1 MNEQLTIRSFGPI
14 KEMNVTIR
22 DFTIFIGPQGSGKS
36 TASKVLTICHDL
48 SWYLHVLDEDDGVF
62 VPFNKFC
69 IEEYFNEATY
79 IRFVDSSGEV
89 VIVYADG
96 KFVLNCDGLSKQDA
110 KDMISK
116 KILEE
121 NKVFLAKLGVA
132 DVSPSELEDR
142 YAQLL
147 RANARMMLYIP
158 AERNLAGS
166 LSNSLA
172 SVIASN
178 IPLYDALLE
187 YMSVYERAKNELKE
201 YYVPFLDVSY
211 ATTDGK
217 EKIWLGQGDNKRKPL
232 PLSACS
238 SGLQSVLPL
247 LMSLDY
253 ALRTVSFDAFVI
265 EEPEQNL
272 FPANQRALMQHL
284 VSFYNIANVFGM
296 VLTTH
301 SPYILSCMNIMM
313 LAGKI
318 INKYDLFEEVIGIT
332 GEYHYINPEDVSV
345 YRLDPHAD
353 VFCQDLKNPK
363 TGLIGVN
370 ALDSASEFIGEDYDR
385 LYQLY
390 VNELKKK

>member
-1 MNEQLTIRSFGPI
+1 
-14 KEMNVTIR
+14 
-22 DFTIFIGPQGSGKS
+22 
-36 TASKVLTICHDL
+36 
-48 SWYLHVLDEDDGVF
+48 
-62 VPFNKFC
+62 
-69 IEEYFNEATY
+69 
-79 IRFVDSSGEV
+79 
-89 VIVYADG
+89 
-96 KFVLNCDGLSKQDA
+96 
-110 KDMISK
+110 
-116 KILEE
+116 
-121 NKVFLAKLGVA
+121 
-132 DVSPSELEDR
+132 
-142 YAQLL
+142 
-147 RANARMMLYIP
+147 MMLYIP

-172 SVIASN
+172 SVLAAK

-187 YMSVYERAKNELKE
+187 YMSVYERAKNEFKE

-211 ATTDGK
+211 ATSDGK
-217 EKIWLGQGDNKRKPL
+217 EKIWIGQGDNKRAPL

-253 ALRTVSFDAFVI
+253 AMKTVSFDAFVI

-272 FPANQRALMQHL
+272 FPVNQRALMQHL

-301 SPYILSCMNIMM
+301 SPYILSCMNVMM
-313 LAGKI
+313 LAGTI
-318 INKYDLFEEVIGIT
+318 IKKYNLFEEVVGVI
-332 GEYHYINPEDVSV
+332 GEYHNIDPTDVSV
-345 YRLDPHAD
+345 YRLDPQAD

-390 VNELKKK
+390 INELKKK

>member
-1 MNEQLTIRSFGPI
+1 MNERLTIRNFGPV
-14 KEMNVTIR
+14 KEMDVTIR

-48 SWYLHVLDEDDGVF
+48 SWYLHVLDDDDNVF

-116 KILEE
+116 KIMEE
-121 NKVFLAKLGVA
+121 NKDFLAKLGVI
-132 DVSPSELEDR
+132 DVNLSELEDR

-172 SVIASN
+172 SVLAAK

-187 YMSVYERAKNELKE
+187 YMSVYERAKNEFKE

-211 ATTDGK
+211 ATSDGK
-217 EKIWLGQGDNKRKPL
+217 EKIWIGQGDNKRAPL

-253 ALRTVSFDAFVI
+253 AMKTVSFDAFVI

-272 FPANQRALMQHL
+272 FPVNQRALMQHL

-301 SPYILSCMNIMM
+301 SPYILSCMNVMM
-313 LAGKI
+313 LAGTI
-318 INKYDLFEEVIGIT
+318 IKKYNLFEEVVGVI
-332 GEYHYINPEDVSV
+332 GEYHNIDPTDVSV
-345 YRLDPHAD
+345 YRLDPQAD

-390 VNELKKK
+390 INELKKK

>member
-1 MNEQLTIRSFGPI
+1 MNEKLTIRSFGPI
-14 KEMNVTIR
+14 KEMDVKIS

-48 SWYLHVLDEDDGVF
+48 SWYLHILDEDDNVF
-62 VPFNKFC
+62 APFRKFC
-69 IEEYFNEATY
+69 IEEYFNASTY

-89 VIVYADG
+89 KIVYADG
-96 KFVLNCDGLSKQDA
+96 KFALNINGLSKQAA
-110 KDMISK
+110 KEMLSN

-121 NKVFLAKLGVA
+121 NKDFLAKLGVVNA
-132 DVSPSELEDR
+132 SPSELEDK

-172 SVIASN
+172 SVLAAK

-187 YMSVYERAKNELKE
+187 YMSVFERAKNEFKE
-201 YYVPFLDVSY
+201 YYVRFLDVSY

-217 EKIWLGQGDNKRKPL
+217 ERIWLGQGDNKRSPL

-247 LMSLDY
+247 VMSLDY
-253 ALRTVSFDAFVI
+253 SLNTTRFNAFVI

-272 FPANQRALMQHL
+272 FPANQRALLNHL
-284 VSFYNIANVFGM
+284 VGIYNTADVFGM

-301 SPYILSCMNIMM
+301 SPYILSCMNVMM

-318 INKYDLFEEVIGIT
+318 INKYNLFEEVIGIT
-332 GEYHYINPEDVSV
+332 GENHHIAPEDVSV
-345 YRLDPHAD
+345 FRLDPQAD
-353 VFCQDLKNPK
+353 VFCQDLKNPQ
-363 TGLIGVN
+363 TGLIGIN